1 MENKEIKIQCS
12 CGEEITIDLSQE
24 EVNWEIVEADE
35 REMGTESLHEAE
47 LEVECGHCHQI
58 LTLTLHV
65 WEYPEGFSNM
75 EEILV
80 DGGELLEERFIG
92 DLVIGTEE

>member
-1 MENKEIKIQCS
+1 MENKDIKVQCS
-12 CGEEITIDLSQE
+12 CGEMMTVNLLQQE
-24 EVNWEIVEADE
+24 LDWEIVEADE

-47 LEVECGHCHQI
+47 IEVECEQCHQI
-58 LTLTLHV
+58 LTITLHV
-65 WEYPEGFSNM
+65 WEYPEGFINM

-80 DGGELLEERFIG
+80 EGGELLEERSIG

>member
-1 MENKEIKIQCS
+1 MENKDIKVQCS
-12 CGEEITIDLSQE
+12 CGEMMTVNLSQQE
-24 EVNWEIVEADE
+24 LDWEIVEADE

-47 LEVECGHCHQI
+47 FEVECEHCHQI
-58 LTLTLHV
+58 LTITLHV
-65 WEYPEGFSNM
+65 WEYPEGFINM

-80 DGGELLEERFIG
+80 DGGELLEERSIG